1 LQNVN
6 ETGSE
11 YELYDL
17 FFKEYVVDDDVVV
30 GGVGYGIYAFAVHH
44 DYYYY

>member
-1 LQNVN
+1 MQNVN

-17 FFKEYVVDDDVVV
+17 FFKEYVVDDVVV
-30 GGVGYGIYAFAVHH
+30 SSVGYGVYAFAVHH